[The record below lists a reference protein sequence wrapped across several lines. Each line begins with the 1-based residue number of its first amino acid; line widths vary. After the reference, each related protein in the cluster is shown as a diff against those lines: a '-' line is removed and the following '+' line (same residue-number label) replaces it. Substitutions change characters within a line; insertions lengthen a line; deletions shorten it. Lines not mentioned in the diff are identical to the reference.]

1 MSAAQAPLIDAKSI
15 ISSNPE
21 IRFTPLDDEMLA
33 IDEHAGYC
41 YSFNVSAARV
51 WDLIGTPT
59 SLGSICAELC
69 VEFAVDPET
78 CLREVSDILNEMRS
92 AGLVQVSCAT
102 MD

>member
-1 MSAAQAPLIDAKSI
+1 MSAAQAPLIDAKTI

-41 YSFNVSAARV
+41 YSFNVSAAKI
-51 WDLIGTPT
+51 WDLIATPA
-59 SLGSICAELC
+59 SVGSICAELC
-69 VEFAVDPET
+69 REFAVDPET
-78 CLREVSDILNEMRS
+78 CLLDVSDILNEMRA
-92 AGLVQVSCAT
+92 AGLVQVSHAP